1 MDKLL
6 SIIVPSYNMEH
17 YLRTALDSLVIVHNF
32 SSMEIIV
39 VNDGSDDD
47 TSLIAHDYSSKYPE
61 GIVVIDKLNGH
72 YGSCINAALKVVT
85 GKYVKILDAD
95 DCCFNENL
103 DDFIETL
110 AKIDVDL
117 VLSDYV
123 KSFTS
128 GKEILYRYDLLPMQ
142 VLPFGDICDTR
153 AIYDILMPA
162 ITYRTEVLRQVCY
175 YQTEGIPYTDLEWCF
190 FPMTAVTTVFYFDKF
205 IYNYK
210 MGREGQTMDPVI
222 YRKAMPQRIKVL
234 SGMLSRVRN
243 YQLTS
248 YAKVFI
254 DGQLVKHAWY
264 VYEYYLKT
272 DIKEDRTLLIDF
284 DQKFRECAPVAYSR
298 CDKFN
303 YRLHVPYH
311 FVKSWRNNPNNRI
324 PVYIRAYSAILDIFG
339 SFHVRMMKTNPNLER

>member
-1 MDKLL
+1 
-6 SIIVPSYNMEH
+6 
-17 YLRTALDSLVIVHNF
+17 
-32 SSMEIIV
+32 
-39 VNDGSDDD
+39 
-47 TSLIAHDYSSKYPE
+47 
-61 GIVVIDKLNGH
+61 
-72 YGSCINAALKVVT
+72 
-85 GKYVKILDAD
+85 
-95 DCCFNENL
+95 
-103 DDFIETL
+103 
-110 AKIDVDL
+110 
-117 VLSDYV
+117 
-123 KSFTS
+123 
-128 GKEILYRYDLLPMQ
+128 
-142 VLPFGDICDTR
+142 
-153 AIYDILMPA
+153 
-162 ITYRTEVLRQVCY
+162 
-175 YQTEGIPYTDLEWCF
+175 
-190 FPMTAVTTVFYFDKF
+190 
-205 IYNYK
+205 
-210 MGREGQTMDPVI
+210 MDPVI